1 MQGSYDIIVVGGGH
15 AGCEAAM
22 AAARMGSSVLLI
34 SMDMNK
40 FAQMSCNPAIG
51 GIAKGQIVR
60 EIDALGG
67 YTGIITDA
75 STLQFRM
82 LNRSKGPAMW
92 SPRAQCDKIQFSL
105 YWRKTLES
113 ACKLDIYQD
122 TVTSFLFSGSK
133 ITGVCTTTGAKF
145 NSQAVI
151 LTAGTFLDGRM
162 FIGRTT
168 FDGGRIGEL
177 SSYGLTGQLVDMG
190 IATARMKTGT
200 PPRIDISSVD
210 TSKMIHQWGDEAP
223 DKFSYLPYLSSAQN
237 GTPQLPCF
245 VVHTNEK
252 VHDILRSGFSDSPL
266 FSGLITGIGPRY
278 CPSIEDKLRTFAG
291 KTEHQLFLEPEGR
304 GTNEYYL
311 QGFSSSLPLDVQM
324 DALHAIEGLENAKV
338 YRPAYAVEYDY
349 FDPTQ
354 LKPTLE
360 LKTIENLYFAGQI
373 NGTTGYEEAAA
384 QGLIA
389 GMNAHLKIVGKDPF
403 ILKRDQAY
411 IGVLIDDL
419 ITKGVDEPY
428 RMFTSRAEYRILL
441 RQDNADLRLTP
452 ASYEVGLA
460 DKFRY
465 DYTMRKYD
473 SVERFNQFFADA
485 SIRPEN
491 VNDYLS
497 ECGSAEITNRKRI
510 ADLISRPQTDIHNLF
525 KKVPRGTFSKFNI
538 DTDVEFASPLSGVIT
553 DSVKYSDLVNYHLN
567 RNNDERFSDKYQSDI
582 SLRDA
587 VNVLQYNTEYP
598 VSLLDSDVMN
608 ATVDSNYKREVLDS
622 SEISIKYKGY
632 IQREQQMADKI
643 MRLENLIIP
652 EGFDFDRV
660 ESLSIECRQKLKKY
674 SPRTIAQASR
684 ISGVSPAD
692 ISVLLVYFGR

>member
-1 MQGSYDIIVVGGGH
+1 MMNSYDIIVVGGGH

-22 AAARMGSSVLLI
+22 AASRMGSSVLLI

-40 FAQMSCNPAIG
+40 FGQMSCNPAIG

-105 YWRKTLES
+105 YWRKLLES
-113 ACKLDIYQD
+113 ACKLDVYQD
-122 TVTSFLFSGSK
+122 TVTDFIFSDSR
-133 ITGVCTTTGAKF
+133 ISGVRTTTGAIF

-151 LTAGTFLDGRM
+151 LTAGTFLGGKM
-162 FIGRTT
+162 FIGRTM
-168 FDGGRIGEL
+168 FEGGRIGEL
-177 SSYGLTGQLVDMG
+177 PSHGLTSQLVSMG
-190 IATARMKTGT
+190 IQTARMKTGT

-210 TSKMIHQWGDEAP
+210 TDSLVHQFGDEDP
-223 DKFSYLPYLSSAQN
+223 EKFSYLPFLSTAQN
-237 GTPQLPCF
+237 GTPQMPCF
-245 VVHTNEK
+245 IVHTNEK
-252 VHDILRSGFSDSPL
+252 VHDTLRSGFSDSPL

-278 CPSIEDKLRTFAG
+278 CPSIEDKLRTFAD

-311 QGFSSSLPLDVQM
+311 QGFSSSLPLEVQM
-324 DALHAIEGLENAKV
+324 DALHQIKGLENAKV
-338 YRPAYAVEYDY
+338 FRPAYAVEYDY

-360 LKTIENLYFAGQI
+360 LKSIDGLYLAGQV

-384 QGLIA
+384 QGLVA
-389 GMNAHLKIVGKDPF
+389 GMNAHLKIHEKDPF

-428 RMFTSRAEYRILL
+428 RMFTSRAEYRTLL
-441 RQDNADLRLTP
+441 RQDNADFRLTP
-452 ASYEVGLA
+452 LSYAAGLA

-473 SVERFNQFFADA
+473 NSSELIKFFDSTPLKPDVVNPYLESV
-485 SIRPEN
+485 S
-491 VNDYLS
+491 
-497 ECGSAEITNRKRI
+497 SAIVDSRKRI
-510 ADLISRPQTDIHNLF
+510 SDLVSRPQTKLADIFNL
-525 KKVPRGTFSKFNI
+525 VPRGTFNKANIDLEKIFESPMDTLLADGVAYDDILIYGNYASVTSQLSSDYSDVSYKDAAYILKFN
-538 DTDVEFASPLSGVIT
+538 TEF
-553 DSVKYSDLVNYHLN
+553 
-567 RNNDERFSDKYQSDI
+567 
-582 SLRDA
+582 
-587 VNVLQYNTEYP
+587 P
-598 VSLLDSDVMN
+598 VSQLDSDYMN
-608 ATVDSNYKREVLDS
+608 QKIDVNYKREILDS
-622 SEISIKYKGY
+622 CEIAIKYKGY

-652 EGFDFDRV
+652 DGFDFDKV
-660 ESLSIECRQKLKKY
+660 ESLSIECRQKLKRY
-674 SPRTIAQASR
+674 APRTIAQASR
-684 ISGVSPAD
+684 ISGISPAD
-692 ISVLLVYFGR
+692 VSVLLVYFGR

>member
-1 MQGSYDIIVVGGGH
+1 MMNSYDIIVVGGGH

-22 AAARMGSSVLLI
+22 AASRMGSSVLLI

-40 FAQMSCNPAIG
+40 FGQMSCNPAIG

-105 YWRKTLES
+105 YWRKLLES
-113 ACKLDIYQD
+113 ACKLDVYQD
-122 TVTSFLFSGSK
+122 TVTDFIFSDSR
-133 ITGVCTTTGAKF
+133 ISGVRTTTGAIF

-151 LTAGTFLDGRM
+151 LTAGTFLGGKM
-162 FIGRTT
+162 FIGRTM
-168 FDGGRIGEL
+168 FEGGRIGEL
-177 SSYGLTGQLVDMG
+177 PSHGLTSQLVSMG
-190 IATARMKTGT
+190 IQTARMKTGT

-210 TSKMIHQWGDEAP
+210 TDSLVHQFGDEDP
-223 DKFSYLPYLSSAQN
+223 EKFSYLPFLSTAQN
-237 GTPQLPCF
+237 GTPQMPCF
-245 VVHTNEK
+245 IVHTNEK
-252 VHDILRSGFSDSPL
+252 VHDTLRSGFSDSPL

-278 CPSIEDKLRTFAG
+278 CPSIEDKLRTFAD

-311 QGFSSSLPLDVQM
+311 QGFSSSLPLEVQM
-324 DALHAIEGLENAKV
+324 DALHQIKGLENAKV
-338 YRPAYAVEYDY
+338 FRPAYAVEYDY

-360 LKTIENLYFAGQI
+360 LKSIDGLYLAGQV

-384 QGLIA
+384 QGLVA
-389 GMNAHLKIVGKDPF
+389 GMNAHLKIHEKDPF

-428 RMFTSRAEYRILL
+428 RMFTSRAEYRTLL
-441 RQDNADLRLTP
+441 RQDNADFRLTP
-452 ASYEVGLA
+452 LSYAAGLA

-473 SVERFNQFFADA
+473 NSSELIKFFDSTPLKPDVVNPYLESV
-485 SIRPEN
+485 S
-491 VNDYLS
+491 
-497 ECGSAEITNRKRI
+497 SATLDSRKRI
-510 ADLISRPQTDIHNLF
+510 SDLVSRPQTKLADIFNL
-525 KKVPRGTFSKFNI
+525 VPRGTFNKANIDLEKIFESPMDTLLADGVAYDDILIYGNYASVTSQLSSDYSDVSYKDAAYILKFN
-538 DTDVEFASPLSGVIT
+538 TEF
-553 DSVKYSDLVNYHLN
+553 
-567 RNNDERFSDKYQSDI
+567 
-582 SLRDA
+582 
-587 VNVLQYNTEYP
+587 P
-598 VSLLDSDVMN
+598 VSQLDSDYMN
-608 ATVDSNYKREVLDS
+608 QKIDVNYKREILDS
-622 SEISIKYKGY
+622 CEIAIKYKGY

-652 EGFDFDRV
+652 DGFDFDKV
-660 ESLSIECRQKLKKY
+660 ESLSIECRQKLKRY
-674 SPRTIAQASR
+674 APRTIAQASR
-684 ISGVSPAD
+684 ISGISPAD
-692 ISVLLVYFGR
+692 VSVLLVYFGR

>member
-1 MQGSYDIIVVGGGH
+1 MMNSYDIIVVGGGH

-22 AAARMGSSVLLI
+22 AASRMGSSVLLI

-40 FAQMSCNPAIG
+40 FGQMSCNPAIG

-105 YWRKTLES
+105 YWRKLLES
-113 ACKLDIYQD
+113 ACKLDVYQD
-122 TVTSFLFSGSK
+122 TVTDFIFSDSR
-133 ITGVCTTTGAKF
+133 ISGVRTTTGAIF

-151 LTAGTFLDGRM
+151 LTAGTFLGGKM
-162 FIGRTT
+162 FIGRTM
-168 FDGGRIGEL
+168 FEGGRIGEL
-177 SSYGLTGQLVDMG
+177 PSHGLTSQLVSMG
-190 IATARMKTGT
+190 IQTARMKTGT

-210 TSKMIHQWGDEAP
+210 TDSLVHQFGDEDP
-223 DKFSYLPYLSSAQN
+223 EKFSYLPFLSTAQN
-237 GTPQLPCF
+237 GTPQMPCF
-245 VVHTNEK
+245 IVHTNEK
-252 VHDILRSGFSDSPL
+252 VHDTLRSGFSDSPL

-278 CPSIEDKLRTFAG
+278 CPSIEDKLRTFAD

-311 QGFSSSLPLDVQM
+311 QGFSSSLPLEVQM
-324 DALHAIEGLENAKV
+324 DALHQIKGLENAKV
-338 YRPAYAVEYDY
+338 FRPAYAVEYDY

-360 LKTIENLYFAGQI
+360 LKSIDGLYLAGQV

-384 QGLIA
+384 QGLVA
-389 GMNAHLKIVGKDPF
+389 GMNAHLKIHEKDPF

-428 RMFTSRAEYRILL
+428 RMFTSRAEYRTLL
-441 RQDNADLRLTP
+441 RQDNADFRLTP
-452 ASYEVGLA
+452 LSYAAGLA

-473 SVERFNQFFADA
+473 NSSELIKFFDSTPLKPDVVNPYLESV
-485 SIRPEN
+485 S
-491 VNDYLS
+491 
-497 ECGSAEITNRKRI
+497 SATLDSRKRI
-510 ADLISRPQTDIHNLF
+510 SDLVSRPQTKLADIFNL
-525 KKVPRGTFSKFNI
+525 VPRGTFNKANI
-538 DTDVEFASPLSGVIT
+538 DLEKIFESPMDTLLADGVAYDDILRYGNYASVTSQLSS
-553 DSVKYSDLVNYHLN
+553 DYSDVSY
-567 RNNDERFSDKYQSDI
+567 K
-582 SLRDA
+582 DA
-587 VNVLQYNTEYP
+587 AYILKFNTEYP
-598 VSLLDSDVMN
+598 VSQLDSDYMN
-608 ATVDSNYKREVLDS
+608 QKIDINYKREILDS
-622 SEISIKYKGY
+622 CEIAIKYKGY

-652 EGFDFDRV
+652 DGFDFDKV
-660 ESLSIECRQKLKKY
+660 ESLSIECRQKLKRY
-674 SPRTIAQASR
+674 APRTIAQASR
-684 ISGVSPAD
+684 ISGISPAD
-692 ISVLLVYFGR
+692 VSVLLVYFGR